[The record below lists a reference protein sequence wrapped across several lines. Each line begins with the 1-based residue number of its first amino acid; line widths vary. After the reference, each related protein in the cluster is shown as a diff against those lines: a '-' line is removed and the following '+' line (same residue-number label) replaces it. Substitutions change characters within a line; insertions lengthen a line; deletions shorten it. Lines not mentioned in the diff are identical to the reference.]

1 MAIVR
6 RWWPVPVAIAT
17 VLVLQQLV
25 YTGRYDVGGHAGE
38 HLGSGSF
45 VFLAAVVAAVLL
57 WTAPAARRSPFVLV
71 GLAAWLGTGVAIAIG
86 NAQVVDA
93 LIESGQAFT
102 PTDSLRDTVAVSDA
116 HDLANTAPL
125 YAVGAAMVAT
135 FGLYRVGVASTTL
148 AIVAAVLNVLI
159 PYWIVP
165 GFGLAV
171 IAVGACIARER
182 AARVP
187 EEVLA

>member
-6 RWWPVPVAIAT
+6 RWWPLPIAIAIS
-17 VLVLQQLV
+17 LVTQQAV
-25 YTGRYDVGGHAGE
+25 YSGRYDVGGHASE
-38 HLGSGSF
+38 HIGSGTF
-45 VFLAAVVAAVLL
+45 VFLATVVAGVLL
-57 WTAPAARRSPFVLV
+57 WVAPSARRSPIVLV
-71 GLAAWLGTGVAIAIG
+71 GLAVWLGAGVAIAIG

-102 PTDSLRDTVAVSDA
+102 STDALRDTVAVSDA

-125 YAVGAAMVAT
+125 YAVAGAMVVT
-135 FGLYRVGVASTTL
+135 YGLYRAGVASTRL

-171 IAVGACIARER
+171 IAIRRCIARER

-187 EEVLA
+187 EVVLA